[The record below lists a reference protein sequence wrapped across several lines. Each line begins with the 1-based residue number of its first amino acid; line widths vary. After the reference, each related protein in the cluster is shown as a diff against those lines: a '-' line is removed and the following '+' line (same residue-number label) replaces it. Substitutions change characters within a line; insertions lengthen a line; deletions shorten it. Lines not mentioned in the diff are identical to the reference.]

1 MKLSLRHELRAY
13 GEATLCVVA
22 STACAYVLQG
32 HVQRADL
39 AMIQL
44 LGIVFASTRFSVRA
58 SIFACVLGILAFDYL
73 FIPPTFAITPTDV
86 KSSPIFIGMLV
97 VATVISGLNQRLR
110 HQEQVARAEAFRA
123 EALFGLNTELAR
135 AQDSQQVAALS
146 ARHLEFLFTAQVT
159 IALRSPEGTF
169 ADCAEAQAS
178 ALAERAFARREFV
191 ADQSPSAGSIWL
203 PISGVHAT
211 LGVIGLR
218 LAKAFTRES
227 PSGFLLTACVNQLA
241 TALERVQL
249 AQAVRRT
256 ELEAESERMRS
267 TLLSA
272 VSHDL
277 KTPLATIMAA
287 GTTLIGR
294 KAQLEPAAVDALL
307 ASIVSEA
314 ERLSRLIQNVLSI
327 ARLESPTIE
336 LRRTPEAIDE
346 IIRAAVD
353 RFAIRFAAP
362 HVEVELDPDLP
373 LVSVEPLLTE
383 QVLTNLLENALRYGG
398 RNATIG
404 VTAFAAS
411 GMLQVQVADDGPGI
425 AEDERDK
432 VFEKFYRGRT
442 ASKSDGGVGL
452 GLTICRAIVRAHG
465 GRIAARTRAGG
476 GTLVEF
482 SLPLTAASSAADTT
496 RERVLTP

>member
-1 MKLSLRHELRAY
+1 MRLSLQHELRAY
-13 GEATLCVVA
+13 GQATLCVVA

-44 LGIVFASTRFSVRA
+44 LGIVLASTRFSVRA

-73 FIPPTFAITPTDV
+73 FIPPTFAITPNDV

-110 HQEQVARAEAFRA
+110 QQEQIARAEAFRA
-123 EALFGLNTELAR
+123 EALFALNTELAR
-135 AQDSQQVAALS
+135 AHDPLQVAALT
-146 ARHLEFLFTAQVT
+146 ARHIEGLFTARVT

-169 ADCAEAQAS
+169 AELRDLQSS
-178 ALAERAFARREFV
+178 ALAERAFTRREFV
-191 ADQSPSAGSIWL
+191 VEQGATAGSIWL
-203 PISGVHAT
+203 PIAGMHAT
-211 LGVIGLR
+211 LGVIGLH
-218 LAKAFTRES
+218 LAKPFARES
-227 PSGFLLTACVNQLA
+227 PSGFLLSACVNQLA
-241 TALERVQL
+241 TTLERVQL

-256 ELEAESERMRS
+256 ELEAESERTRS
-267 TLLSA
+267 ALLSA

-294 KAQLEPAAVDALL
+294 KAQLEPQAVDALL
-307 ASIVSEA
+307 ASIVGEA
-314 ERLSRLIQNVLSI
+314 ERLSRLIQNVLSV

-336 LRRTPEAIDE
+336 LHRTPEAIDE

-353 RFAIRFAAP
+353 RFALRFAASR
-362 HVEVELDPDLP
+362 VEVELEPDLP

-383 QVLTNLLENALRYGG
+383 QVLTNLLENALRYAG
-398 RNATIG
+398 RDASIG
-404 VTAFAAS
+404 VTAFSAA

-432 VFEKFYRGRT
+432 VFEKFYRGRS
-442 ASKSDGGVGL
+442 ASKGDGGVGL

-482 SLPLTAASSAADTT
+482 SLPLAAASSAGDPA
-496 RERVLTP
+496 RERALTP